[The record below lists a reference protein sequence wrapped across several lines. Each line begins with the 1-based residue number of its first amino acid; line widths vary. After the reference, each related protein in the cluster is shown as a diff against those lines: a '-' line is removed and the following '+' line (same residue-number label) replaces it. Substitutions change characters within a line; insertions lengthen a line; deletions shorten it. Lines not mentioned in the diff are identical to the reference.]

1 MPKLTNPSVVEWSIL
16 RGVSGFLW
24 SNAIK
29 DGCMTVA
36 VFPLINILHV
46 SSSDDKY
53 ATLKIVGS
61 VEVFVCFHKMI
72 FGTIP
77 KKCGIIFSIR
87 KFCQNMSKLTRL

>member
-53 ATLKIVGS
+53 ATLKIFLHS
-61 VEVFVCFHKMI
+61 VCIGPFILREGLTVC
-72 FGTIP
+72 GE
-77 KKCGIIFSIR
+77 GQSLR
-87 KFCQNMSKLTRL
+87 